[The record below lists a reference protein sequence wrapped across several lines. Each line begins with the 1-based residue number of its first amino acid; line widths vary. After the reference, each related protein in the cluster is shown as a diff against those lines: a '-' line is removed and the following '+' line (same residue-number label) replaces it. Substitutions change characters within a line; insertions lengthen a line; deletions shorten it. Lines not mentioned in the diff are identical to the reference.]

1 MYFSNFIHYC
11 PTISLI
17 SLISHTIS
25 LISWSA
31 NTMTCPICLINC
43 LLSQHWQRERT
54 EPGVFNSSRGQ
65 CSHCQ
70 VQAWFLVSEM
80 DYIQESLSSWQVSRL
95 VRGEAVCL
103 KVQRALVEAQ
113 GINLMNKCGS

>member
-1 MYFSNFIHYC
+1 MYFSNFLHYS

-17 SLISHTIS
+17 SLIRHTIS

-80 DYIQESLSSWQVSRL
+80 DYIQESLSSWQVSWL
-95 VRGEAVCL
+95 VRARPFASKFREPLL
-103 KVQRALVEAQ
+103 KPKEY
-113 GINLMNKCGS
+113 LMNKCGS